1 MKQASVSSAD
11 QGGGK
16 RRAEGME
23 RMIGGPA
30 AERTSGHGWGGAGP
44 CEMAGVQG
52 TCGETLEDLRMKLDE

>member
-1 MKQASVSSAD
+1 
-11 QGGGK
+11 
-16 RRAEGME
+16 ME